1 MRAALTRMSQGQ
13 GLLHRAARGS
23 AWTIIGVFGT
33 QGIRLV
39 SNLVLTRL
47 LFPEVF
53 GVMALVM
60 VMIQGLNNF
69 SDVGITPA
77 VLQSKRGDDP
87 AFLDTAFTLQA
98 IRGVALWLACCALAW
113 PAAQFYEVPE
123 LALYLPVAGFTSV
136 IWGLQTTRIEEAN
149 RHLRMGQLTRMEM
162 LCQLVGTA
170 MTVALAMVM
179 QSAWALVI
187 ALVLGAV
194 VKVIAADRM
203 LPGHRNRFRWDAA
216 AAREMIGFGKWI
228 FPSTIVGFGLAQGD
242 RAILGKYLSM
252 TGLGLYNIAFFLA
265 SFALQMGMTVIW
277 RVMIPIYRE
286 SPPGLSHENFLRVR
300 RIRMA
305 LTAGFLGALAV
316 MAALGPWLVE
326 VLYDD
331 RYATAGGMVRLI
343 ACATIP
349 QIILLSYDQS
359 ALAAGD
365 SRRFFA
371 LTVIRAV
378 LFLGLFWLG
387 VHHWGLAGGLAG
399 QALGAILAY
408 PATVWL
414 ARRHGAWDPLHDV
427 LAVAAGLA
435 IAAAFVR
442 PSQVV
447 GLF

>member
-13 GLLHRAARGS
+13 SLLHRAARGS
-23 AWTIIGVFGT
+23 AWTIIGVFGS

-69 SDVGITPA
+69 SDVGIGPA
-77 VLQSKRGDDP
+77 VLQSRRGDEPD
-87 AFLDTAFTLQA
+87 FLNTAFTLQA
-98 IRGVALWLACCALAW
+98 IRGVALWLACCVLAW

-149 RHLRMGQLTRMEM
+149 RHLQLGRLTRMEM
-162 LCQLVGTA
+162 LCQLVTTA
-170 MTVALAMVM
+170 MTLALAAVM

-194 VKVIAADRM
+194 VKVIVADRM
-203 LPGHRNRFRWDAA
+203 LPGNRNRFHWDAS

-242 RAILGKYLSM
+242 KAILGKYLSM

-286 SPPGLSHENFLRVR
+286 SPPGLSRENFLRVR

-326 VLYDD
+326 ALYDD
-331 RYATAGGMVRLI
+331 RYAAAGGLVRLI

-378 LFLGLFWLG
+378 LFLLLFWFG
-387 VHHWGLAGGLAG
+387 VQEWGLAGGLAG
-399 QALGAILAY
+399 QALAAVLAY
-408 PATVWL
+408 PATIWL

-427 LAVAAGLA
+427 LAIAAGLA

-442 PSQVV
+442 PGQVA
-447 GLF
+447 GLL